1 MHVVGFEISYPNQYT
16 ASGVL
21 FSTLV
26 EATHK
31 PPPLKIIRTMSDNGS
46 GLNGRGSTVEIP
58 FELQLA
64 LGEIEYTDDVAAAFI
79 TAVWQMSNSD
89 HDESPPPSRS
99 WLQQFHRRN
108 RAASQVEAQDRASR
122 SDSDSSSEPQDRILL
137 RRYQLSSRELHLIY
151 QALLQTSIDESTR
164 DILVVYFGD
173 RFRSIPVRP
182 HAPRQAVEAPEN
194 PFTNT
199 SLIEPEME
207 PSSNRRPVSQ
217 RAEAA
222 RDRAR
227 EQQQEFQTR
236 MEVASAQIAERN
248 EQHRLARVSDSRAT
262 AFRAHRDS
270 PEHQRLLN
278 ELECRAQEFARN
290 DPEAYNQWNEH
301 RRLSR
306 LATDSPARQHQMMLW
321 YTQGPEGAIHDASRW
336 VPSSLFRQIIR
347 VERWYTRLAR
357 LEWRL
362 HRAEMEDESRAS
374 MSDTDND
381 LAGSPS
387 YEPVGFESGESGLG
401 FENYSPRHN
410 PNTQAELLL
419 ANVSANFSTRRIR
432 LLHAPSAEDFAILL
446 ARMQSFILQALET
459 FEHLELI
466 GETDPQLPEDFLQ
479 RVADERSLLITFQEE
494 GMEYDDPS
502 GDVGSSDEERNAS
515 DIEDEFPDGMP
526 TAIENARSLEED
538 EETDDEQ
545 SGDEGQDETG
555 EHSEEQNQEQRN
567 DQSERQEGS
576 PDEQHGPSP
585 PQQPALEDEDL
596 YGYSGD
602 ER

>member
-1 MHVVGFEISYPNQYT
+1 MRVCFHLLVAQLVVCATITLPPCSLFTRARSLHKHVSTYLVDFEIPYPNQHT

-31 PPPLKIIRTMSDNGS
+31 PPTKIIRTMSDNGS

-89 HDESPPPSRS
+89 HDKSPTS
-99 WLQQFHRRN
+99 WLHQFHRRN
-108 RAASQVEAQDRASR
+108 RAALQVEAQDRASR

-137 RRYQLSSRELHLIY
+137 RRSQLSSRELHLIY

-164 DILVVYFGD
+164 DILVIYFGD

-182 HAPRQAVEAPEN
+182 HAPRRAVEAPEN
-194 PFTNT
+194 PFNNT
-199 SLIEPEME
+199 SLMEPEIE
-207 PSSNRRPVSQ
+207 PSSDRYPVSQ

-278 ELECRAQEFARN
+278 ELERRAQEFARN
-290 DPEAYNQWNEH
+290 DPEAYDQWSEH

-321 YTQGPEGAIHDASRW
+321 YTRGPEGAIRDASRW
-336 VPSSLFRQIIR
+336 VPSPLFRQIIR

-374 MSDTDND
+374 MPDTDND
-381 LAGSPS
+381 WAGSPS

-410 PNTQAELLL
+410 PNTHAELLL

-432 LLHAPSAEDFAILL
+432 LLHAP
-446 ARMQSFILQALET
+446 
-459 FEHLELI
+459 
-466 GETDPQLPEDFLQ
+466 
-479 RVADERSLLITFQEE
+479 
-494 GMEYDDPS
+494 
-502 GDVGSSDEERNAS
+502 
-515 DIEDEFPDGMP
+515 
-526 TAIENARSLEED
+526 
-538 EETDDEQ
+538 
-545 SGDEGQDETG
+545 
-555 EHSEEQNQEQRN
+555 
-567 DQSERQEGS
+567 
-576 PDEQHGPSP
+576 
-585 PQQPALEDEDL
+585 
-596 YGYSGD
+596 
-602 ER
+602 